1 MADVLAT
8 QRTLGEAIRSRAN
21 TALVRK
27 ACRKRGALYDLLSL
41 PPSAAQFARRQKASD
56 LRNQEDDI
64 LILLLGRNVST
75 SYSDIADALHWYNS
89 RNNPNKSKVQRLMKT
104 LTSGG
109 AKNKLVEVDRDGAKL
124 TNKGEVAAKT
134 AEYNRKAAGA
144 TYG

>member
-41 PPSAAQFARRQKASD
+41 PPSAAQFARRQKASA

-64 LILLLGRNVST
+64 LILLLGRTNST
-75 SYSDIADALHWYNS
+75 SYLEIADALHWY

-109 AKNKLVEVDRDGAKL
+109 ANKLVEVDRDGAKL
-124 TNKGEVAAKT
+124 TRKGEAAAEK